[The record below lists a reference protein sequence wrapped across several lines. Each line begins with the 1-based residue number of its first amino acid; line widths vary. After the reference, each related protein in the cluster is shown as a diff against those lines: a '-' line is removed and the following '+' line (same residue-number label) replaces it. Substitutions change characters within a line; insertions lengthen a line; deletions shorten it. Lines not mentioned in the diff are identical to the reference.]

1 MAVVIDNVASN
12 CGLLESL
19 ATCALA
25 PEFVNAAATES
36 QIRVFPVNSTTI
48 QPNPP
53 SFPFQPFLSLQ
64 ALMDFRSC

>member
-1 MAVVIDNVASN
+1 MNSHGVVAVVIDNVASN

-36 QIRVFPVNSTTI
+36 
-48 QPNPP
+48 
-53 SFPFQPFLSLQ
+53 
-64 ALMDFRSC
+64 